1 MNKTQLVDC
10 IQAKLGEGATKKC
23 ADAALSAVLGAI
35 SDAVKGGDK
44 VQLIGFGTFEM
55 KTRPERTGR
64 NPQTGAEMTIH
75 LQDCYQA
82 EEEGL
87 RQEVLQEEVSSSD
100 IPFPS
105 RSLHSERFFV
115 PSHNGA
121 RGLRTGSTHQARVNR
136 TIKKTVTPKQTKP
149 QIQITSKVS
158 QPANRL
164 VTRDF

>member
-64 NPQTGAEMTIH
+64 NPQTGESVA
-75 LQDCYQA
+75 
-82 EEEGL
+82 
-87 RQEVLQEEVSSSD
+87 
-100 IPFPS
+100 IPASKSPVFKAAKN
-105 RSLHSERFFV
+105 LKDAV
-115 PSHNGA
+115 NG
-121 RGLRTGSTHQARVNR
+121 
-136 TIKKTVTPKQTKP
+136 
-149 QIQITSKVS
+149 
-158 QPANRL
+158 
-164 VTRDF
+164 

>member
-64 NPQTGAEMTIH
+64 NPQTGAEMTIP
-75 LQDCYQA
+75 A
-82 EEEGL
+82 
-87 RQEVLQEEVSSSD
+87 SSTLA
-100 IPFPS
+100 FKPS
-105 RSLHSERFFV
+105 
-115 PSHNGA
+115 
-121 RGLRTGSTHQARVNR
+121 STF
-136 TIKKTVTPKQTKP
+136 KTVVEPKKKGCAKK
-149 QIQITSKVS
+149 SCKKK
-158 QPANRL
+158 
-164 VTRDF
+164 